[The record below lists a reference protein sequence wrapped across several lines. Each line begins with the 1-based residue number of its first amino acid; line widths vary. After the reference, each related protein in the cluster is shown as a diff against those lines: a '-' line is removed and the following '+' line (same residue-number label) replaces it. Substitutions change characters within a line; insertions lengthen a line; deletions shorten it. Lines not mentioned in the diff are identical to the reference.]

1 VAKPHG
7 TLSPRLFL
15 QKNDYHSQSRASGWT
30 VWRETCSLLV
40 QRRIWKKGLILGV
53 TPPHGRTIC
62 NHIFIEGTCIELQ
75 KRMVVTFYF
84 GGSHILQSVFHVGML
99 LSSSLTVLIGYVNWS
114 IDELIAWSIV
124 RLAVTGFLLSA
135 VCTVLIGYVNCNN
148 VLAVTLV
155 VLSTAFIGVS
165 SAAVLGVNQ
174 LDLSPKYAGL
184 PLFNFL
190 LLKVA

>member
-1 VAKPHG
+1 
-7 TLSPRLFL
+7 
-15 QKNDYHSQSRASGWT
+15 
-30 VWRETCSLLV
+30 
-40 QRRIWKKGLILGV
+40 
-53 TPPHGRTIC
+53 
-62 NHIFIEGTCIELQ
+62 
-75 KRMVVTFYF
+75 MVVTFYF

-99 LSSSLTVLIGYVNWS
+99 LSSSL
-114 IDELIAWSIV
+114 
-124 RLAVTGFLLSA
+124 
-135 VCTVLIGYVNCNN
+135 TVLIGYVNCNN